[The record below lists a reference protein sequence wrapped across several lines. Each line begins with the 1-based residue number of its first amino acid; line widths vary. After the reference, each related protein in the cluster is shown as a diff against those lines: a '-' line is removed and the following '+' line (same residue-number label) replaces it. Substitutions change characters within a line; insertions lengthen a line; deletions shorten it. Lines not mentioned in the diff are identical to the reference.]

1 MYSFHPTPDGFV
13 SRVSTDERSI
23 LLRLV
28 QDVAELIADQDEPPV
43 PPGPS
48 ELSTDPIAH
57 LDFEPHEG
65 EADHLDLDPALERIF
80 PPMSISDPELAAE
93 LRGLTLGEI
102 RRGKISNLWLV
113 AESLREGRDGVLVR
127 TADVANWLAALTDL
141 RLVLA
146 SRLGIEDDE
155 SAEAVYE
162 LAVSATNDP
171 TPAET
176 GDDDMRLA
184 LASLY
189 SGVTW
194 WQESLLSALAR
205 GKERA

>member
-1 MYSFHPTPDGFV
+1 MSKPVIILV
-13 SRVSTDERSI
+13 SP
-23 LLRLV
+23 
-28 QDVAELIADQDEPPV
+28 QM
-43 PPGPS
+43 
-48 ELSTDPIAH
+48 
-57 LDFEPHEG
+57 G
-65 EADHLDLDPALERIF
+65 ENIGT
-80 PPMSISDPELAAE
+80 AARAM
-93 LRGLTLGEI
+93 LNCG
-102 RRGKISNLWLV
+102 
-113 AESLREGRDGVLVR
+113 
-127 TADVANWLAALTDL
+127 LTDL